1 MDKYIAYYRNSFGA
15 PQQGVIYA
23 RNLFEAQEQ
32 AKAIYG
38 DRFLGQG
45 YVGRVHD

>member
-1 MDKYIAYYRNSFGA
+1 MDKYIAYFRNSFNA

-23 RNLFEAQEQ
+23 SSLFEAQEQ
-32 AKAIYG
+32 ARAMYG
-38 DRFLGQG
+38 DNFMGNG